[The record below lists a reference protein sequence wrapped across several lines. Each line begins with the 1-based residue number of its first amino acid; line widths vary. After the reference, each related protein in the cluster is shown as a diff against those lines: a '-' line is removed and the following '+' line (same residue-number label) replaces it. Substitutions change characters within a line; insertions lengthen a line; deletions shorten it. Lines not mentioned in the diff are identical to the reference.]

1 MQRLDGPVRGNGKII
16 QELESVFRGAGWRV
30 IKVIWG
36 GKWDSLL
43 ANDHT
48 GVLKQHM
55 EEVVDGEYQLYEA
68 RTPEFTR
75 KHFFNKYP
83 ELEEMANA
91 LSDEDIS
98 HLNRG
103 GDDPMKVYAAFS
115 EAMKTKGQPTVVLV
129 KTVKGYGL
137 STQTQAVNK
146 SHQIKKLDQA
156 LMYFRDRFDLPFTDE
171 QLETLPFFRPEE
183 GSAEM
188 KYLKGRR
195 EALGGHLPN
204 RRSGHIPL
212 NIPELSIFNQSLL
225 KGSNGK
231 EQSTT
236 MMFVRLLSAMLKN
249 KDISR

>member
-1 MQRLDGPVRGNGKII
+1 
-16 QELESVFRGAGWRV
+16 
-30 IKVIWG
+30 
-36 GKWDSLL
+36 
-43 ANDHT
+43 
-48 GVLKQHM
+48 M

-75 KHFFNKYP
+75 KEFFGKYP
-83 ELEEMANA
+83 ELEEMADA
-91 LSDEDIS
+91 LTDEEIS
-98 HLNRG
+98 RLNRG
-103 GDDPMKVYAAFS
+103 GHDPVKVYAAFS
-115 EAMKTKGQPTVVLV
+115 EAMKTKGQPTVILV

-137 STQTQAVNK
+137 SAQTQAVNK
-146 SHQIKKLDQA
+146 SHQVKKLDQEA

-171 QLETLPFFRPEE
+171 QLETLPFYRPEE

-195 EALGGHLPN
+195 ESLGGHLPN

-212 NIPELSIFNQSLL
+212 NIPELSMFDRVL

-236 MMFVRLLSAMLKN
+236 MVFVRLLSAMLKN
-249 KDISR
+249 KDIQDRVVPIVPDEARTFGLEGMFLVLRG